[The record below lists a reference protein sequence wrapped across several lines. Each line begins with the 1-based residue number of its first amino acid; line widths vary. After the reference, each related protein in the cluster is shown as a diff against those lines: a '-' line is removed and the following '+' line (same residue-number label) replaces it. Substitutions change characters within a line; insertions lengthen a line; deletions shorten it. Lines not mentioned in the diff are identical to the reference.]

1 MWVGR
6 ERERGGAIG
15 LFKKERHSFNAP
27 GMRDK
32 KETQTF
38 EHNFETSWETN
49 VTSHPVDIC
58 QLPSH
63 IGTLKKSFTPLC
75 LKAYL

>member
-6 ERERGGAIG
+6 ERERGGIG
-15 LFKKERHSFNAP
+15 LLKKERHSFNAT
-27 GMRDK
+27 GMREK

-38 EHNFETSWETN
+38 EHNFETSCETN
-49 VTSHPVDIC
+49 VTSLPVDIC

-63 IGTLKKSFTPLC
+63 IGTLKKSFTALC